1 MNIASRKLREQN
13 SLCSTIVVFIETNR
27 FKKDFPQY
35 SNSAVYN
42 FITPTDYT
50 PDIIEM
56 AHIALSSIYKDGY
69 EYKRA
74 GVMFTDLTY
83 KKDRQFGLFED
94 KIKSEKKDKI
104 IKVIDKINKYG
115 NYDIIKPAAYAVD
128 NSWQMKRVYKSPNY
142 YNKLGR
148 SAISQGLSLHIP
160 VLLKHFHCQQNAFLI
175 YMVFASLC
183 LFNTSKNKHECLMEN
198 LYK

>member
-1 MNIASRKLREQN
+1 MARVPDKKQILSSRSFGEQTHSINELRESIAFHVNIASRKLREQN

-142 YNKLGR
+142 YNKLG
-148 SAISQGLSLHIP
+148 
-160 VLLKHFHCQQNAFLI
+160 
-175 YMVFASLC
+175 
-183 LFNTSKNKHECLMEN
+183 N
-198 LYK
+198 LPLVKA